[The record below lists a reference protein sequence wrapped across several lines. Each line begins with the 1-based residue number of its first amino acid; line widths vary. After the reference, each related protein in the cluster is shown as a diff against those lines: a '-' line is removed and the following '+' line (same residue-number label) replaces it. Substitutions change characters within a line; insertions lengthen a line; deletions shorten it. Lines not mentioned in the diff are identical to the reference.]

1 MSMRRKQ
8 SGPRLIRP
16 YATLPLYYSITLRH
30 VMSNATAE
38 DIIINAM
45 IAVQFALLTI
55 TNNGN
60 K

>member
-1 MSMRRKQ
+1 
-8 SGPRLIRP
+8 
-16 YATLPLYYSITLRH
+16 
-30 VMSNATAE
+30 MSNATAE